1 MKRPHALR
9 VLSAAAAAGL
19 LALPS
24 AAQAPGP
31 LANLQPGLWSLRAIG
46 GPARAEA
53 RSICVR
59 NPSQLLQI
67 HHAGQR
73 CTRRTLNASGESISV
88 RYECAGGNWGQTEL
102 RVETPRLANI
112 DTQGI
117 AGGGPFHR
125 IYEARRTGDCG

>member
-1 MKRPHALR
+1 MKRRFALR
-9 VLSAAAAAGL
+9 CLMAASAAGL
-19 LALPS
+19 LVVPS

-31 LANLQPGLWSLRAIG
+31 LASLQPGLWSLRVIG
-46 GPARAEA
+46 GAARPEG

-59 NPSQLLQI
+59 NAAQLLQV

-73 CTRRTLNASGESISV
+73 CTRRTLNSSREAITV

-102 RVETPRLANI
+102 RVETPRLAHI

-117 AGGGPFHR
+117 AGGGPFHQV
-125 IYEARRTGDCG
+125 YEARRTGECG